1 MQYGRH
7 EALGKEV
14 VTVQTS
20 SVPASATASTSTRWA
35 ATLRVIQV
43 FLAITFG
50 TYGLVKVLGGQYN
63 YGDWVIDKKTVD
75 GTSLVWAFYG
85 YSPMYGR
92 FTGLF
97 ELVPAILLLI
107 PRTATIGAA
116 ALFAVA
122 LNVTAMDFGF
132 HYPAVKYFALGYT
145 VLLGV
150 LLWADRQKLS
160 LLLLSR
166 EQARAVAVSPSSVP
180 AEASRPLFSPVMRRV
195 LLVAAGLFVL
205 GAANVAMLSIS
216 KGPEPVARRAI
227 EDRVGPNE
235 RLELLRSRQTGL
247 IGVDW
252 TATVDYAV
260 VGAQSTDTVTV
271 HARKITA
278 LLPWRVTQVTSTKRS
293 Q

>member
-1 MQYGRH
+1 
-7 EALGKEV
+7 V
-14 VTVQTS
+14 DSS
-20 SVPASATASTSTRWA
+20 SVPARATGPTSTRWA
-35 ATLRVIQV
+35 ATLQVIRV
-43 FLAITFG
+43 FLAITFA

-150 LLWADRQKLS
+150 LLWADREKLS
-160 LLLLSR
+160 LLLLNR
-166 EQARAVAVSPSSVP
+166 EQARAVAALTPTLPVEPSGP
-180 AEASRPLFSPVMRRV
+180 MFSPVMRRV
-195 LLVAAGLFVL
+195 LLTAAGLFVI
-205 GAANVAMLSIS
+205 GAANVAALSIS
-216 KGPEPVARRAI
+216 KGPEPVALRAI
-227 EDRVGPNE
+227 ESRVRPNE
-235 RLELLRSRQTGL
+235 HVELLRSRQTGL

-260 VGAQSTDTVTV
+260 IGAQSTDTVTV

-278 LLPWRVTQVTSTKRS
+278 LFPWRVTQVTSTRRS